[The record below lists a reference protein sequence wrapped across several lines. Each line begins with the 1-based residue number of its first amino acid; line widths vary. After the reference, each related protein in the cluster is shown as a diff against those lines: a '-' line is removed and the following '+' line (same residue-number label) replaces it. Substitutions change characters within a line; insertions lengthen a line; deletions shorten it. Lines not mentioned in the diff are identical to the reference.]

1 MKTTINNVSKNSG
14 VIAYFF
20 EGGAIF
26 FAGTVAS
33 QHPVLIVY
41 TVEEY

>member
-1 MKTTINNVSKNSG
+1 MKATIINVSKNSG

-26 FAGTVAS
+26 VRE
-33 QHPVLIVY
+33 L
-41 TVEEY
+41 